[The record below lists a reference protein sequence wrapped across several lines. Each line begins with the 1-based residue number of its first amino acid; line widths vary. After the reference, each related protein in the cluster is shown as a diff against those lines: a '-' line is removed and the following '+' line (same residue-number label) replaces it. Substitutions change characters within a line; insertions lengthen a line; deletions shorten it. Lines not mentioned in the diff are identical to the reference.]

1 MATARGVERSLR
13 RNVVDLCWGAWSELG
28 VSGWSRT
35 HMTWAI
41 DPEPLIVFTAIAD
54 LDPRLRDEA
63 LDWCIRNSRHAL
75 TRSPAQSRAPTT
87 RQHRRQMGLLRG
99 HGKRSRPH

>member
-1 MATARGVERSLR
+1 
-13 RNVVDLCWGAWSELG
+13 
-28 VSGWSRT
+28 
-35 HMTWAI
+35 MTWAI

-63 LDWCIRNSRHAL
+63 LDWCIRTHVTSHAFACAISCSNNP
-75 TRSPAQSRAPTT
+75 TAPAT
-87 RQHRRQMGLLRG
+87 MGLLRG

>member
-35 HMTWAI
+35 HVTWAI

-63 LDWCIRNSRHAL
+63 LDWCIRNSRHV
-75 TRSPAQSRAPTT
+75 SPFACAISCSNNPTAPATNGAT
-87 RQHRRQMGLLRG
+87 
-99 HGKRSRPH
+99 SRPR